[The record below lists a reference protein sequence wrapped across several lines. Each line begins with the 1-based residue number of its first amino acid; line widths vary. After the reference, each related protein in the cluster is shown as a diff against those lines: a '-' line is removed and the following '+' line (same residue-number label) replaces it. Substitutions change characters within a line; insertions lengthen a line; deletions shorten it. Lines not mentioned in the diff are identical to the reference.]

1 VWHFPGES
9 VIADGSHEEALMV
22 RLKDL
27 ETGKEIGSIT
37 DEQFQF
43 MVDQLEEESE
53 TDTDYYLNKTTIDM
67 LEENGGDSQLISVL
81 RQALGARDEMEIQW
95 SRK

>member
-1 VWHFPGES
+1 
-9 VIADGSHEEALMV
+9 MV

>member
-1 VWHFPGES
+1 
-9 VIADGSHEEALMV
+9 MV
-22 RLKDL
+22 RLRDL
-27 ETGKEIGSIT
+27 DTGQEIGSIT

-67 LEENGGDSQLISVL
+67 LADNGADPQLIDLL

>member
-1 VWHFPGES
+1 

-67 LEENGGDSQLISVL
+67 LEENGGDPQLISVL

-95 SRK
+95 LRK